1 MSGSSSPT
9 NSPSDSV
16 FASRKDEM
24 AAFDRLP
31 QCLRQALRETRV
43 QWSALSIELM
53 MRMKC
58 IPAEEML
65 RRLLSA
71 DKHS

>member
-1 MSGSSSPT
+1 
-9 NSPSDSV
+9 
-16 FASRKDEM
+16 M

-31 QCLRQALRETRV
+31 LCLRQALRETRV

>member
-1 MSGSSSPT
+1 MTNRPRPT
-9 NSPSDSV
+9 NSPADSV

-31 QCLRQALRETRV
+31 ECLRQALKETRV
-43 QWSALSIELM
+43 QWSALSIELL
-53 MRMKC
+53 MRTKC